1 MKLISVIVPIYKVE
15 KYLDKC
21 VESIVGQTY
30 RDIEI
35 ILVDDGSPDKCPEMC
50 DEWAKKDGRIKVIH
64 KENGG
69 LSDARN
75 AGLSIVKGEYIS
87 FVDSDDWISP
97 CFLETMYQ
105 TMQNED
111 ADIVECGVTYV
122 DEQGNIIRIR
132 KNSALQ
138 VSFDKIEAL
147 RQLVLEEGVYQTV
160 WNKLYKRDVIGDI
173 KFEVGK
179 YNEDDFWTYQVFDRV
194 KKVTLIEESLYYY
207 LQRGTSIMG
216 AEYSLKRMDGLE
228 ARFRRMEFLQKY
240 DELAMFVKARI
251 MYDCLYHFQAA
262 VRYLRQTE
270 QKVVTDYIIGNIK
283 ELPSV
288 LKIGSNVSLKYKIWF
303 IVFRKFPFA
312 LAKLRNKLG
321 IGL

>member
-1 MKLISVIVPIYKVE
+1 MISVIVPIYKVE

-35 ILVDDGSPDKCPEMC
+35 ILVDDSSPDKCPEMC
-50 DEWAKKDGRIKVIH
+50 DKWAKMDERIKVIH

-75 AGLSIVKGEYIS
+75 AGLRIAKGEYIS

-97 CFLETMYQ
+97 HFLEMMYQ
-105 TMQNED
+105 VMQKEY
-111 ADIVECGVTYV
+111 ADIVECGVLYI
-122 DEQGNIIRIR
+122 DEQGEIIRVR
-132 KNSALQ
+132 KNGTSQ
-138 VSFDKIEAL
+138 NSFNKIEAL

-160 WNKLYKRDVIGDI
+160 WNKLYKREVIGDI
-173 KFEVGK
+173 EFDVGK
-179 YNEDDFWTYQVFDRV
+179 YNEDDFWTYQIFDRA
-194 KKVTLIEESLYYY
+194 KRVTVIEEPLYCY

-216 AEYSLKRMDGLE
+216 LGYSLKRMDGLE

-240 DELAMFVKARI
+240 DELALFVKARM
-251 MYDCLYHFQAA
+251 MYDCLYHFQASI
-262 VRYLRQTE
+262 RYLEQPE
-270 QKVVTDYIIGNIK
+270 QKIVTDYVIK
-283 ELPSV
+283 TMRELPSV
-288 LKIGSNVSLKYKIWF
+288 LKCGSYISIKYKIWF
-303 IVFRKFPFA
+303 MAFRKFPFLVA
-312 LAKLRNKLG
+312 SLRNRMG

>member
-50 DEWAKKDGRIKVIH
+50 DEWAKKDERIKVIH
-64 KENGG
+64 KKNGG

-75 AGLSIVKGEYIS
+75 AGLSIAKGEYIS
-87 FVDSDDWISP
+87 FVDSDDWISS
-97 CFLETMYQ
+97 CFLEIMYQ
-105 TMQNED
+105 VMQKED

-122 DEQGNIIRIR
+122 DEQGEIIRIR
-132 KNSALQ
+132 KNSTSQ

-160 WNKLYKRDVIGDI
+160 WNKLYKREVIGDI

-194 KKVTLIEESLYYY
+194 KRITLIEEPLYYY

-216 AEYSLKRMDGLE
+216 AGYSLKRMDGLE

-240 DELAMFVKARI
+240 DELAMFVKARM
-251 MYDCLYHFQAA
+251 MYDCLFHFQAA
-262 VRYLRQTE
+262 IRYLGQPE
-270 QKVVTDYIIGNIK
+270 QKVVTNYIIRKIR

-288 LKIGSNVSLKYKIWF
+288 LEVGSDISLKYKIWF
-303 IVFRKFPFA
+303 IAFRKTPFA
-312 LAKLRNKLG
+312 TAKLRNKLG